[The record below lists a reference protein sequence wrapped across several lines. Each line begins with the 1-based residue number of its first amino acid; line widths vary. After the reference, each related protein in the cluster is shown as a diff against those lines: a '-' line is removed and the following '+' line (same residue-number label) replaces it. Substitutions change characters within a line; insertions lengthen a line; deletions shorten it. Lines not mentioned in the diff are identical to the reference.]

1 MEPVN
6 AQSARVRIQ
15 VEYMEM
21 PDLKLTFA
29 QIRRLCDLP
38 EEVCRAAMSSLVEC
52 GFLSEAANGAFLR
65 THASPALATIAGG
78 RISGTPNM

>member
-6 AQSARVRIQ
+6 EQSARVRIQ

-29 QIRRLCDLP
+29 QVRRLCDLP
-38 EEVCRAAMSSLVEC
+38 EEACRVAISSLVES
-52 GFLSEAANGAFLR
+52 GFLSTAANGAFLR
-65 THASPALATIAGG
+65 RTVPSHAGATIGPRSPGA
-78 RISGTPNM
+78 S